1 MLCVQPRATLGIA
14 VLTPPRRPTLCSDPL
29 GETLHLLQLTGTLYC
44 RAELTAPWGVE
55 FPRLEGLMTF
65 QVITEGSCWFELQG
79 QESRQLRPGNLILIP
94 HGTPYVLRSAPDAR
108 AEPLFD
114 IPVEHVS
121 ERYEIMRYGGG
132 GAPVQITCGVV
143 RFDQVAA
150 ERLISSLPQVLWL
163 DAWGTGDGG
172 LQSLLQLITRE
183 ASALRPGGETVITR
197 LADVIIIQ
205 AIRAWLDSAPE
216 AQRGWFSAL
225 RDPQIGS
232 SLAAIH
238 RAPQHPWTVDGLASE
253 VAMSRSAFSARF
265 TELVGRPPVRY
276 LTEWRL
282 QLARLELQKSS
293 EPLAALAARFGY
305 QSEAAFSRAFSREF
319 GAAPGS
325 FRRERP
331 SLR

>member
-1 MLCVQPRATLGIA
+1 VITA
-14 VLTPPRRPTLCSDPL
+14 PRRPTLHTDPL

-65 QVITEGSCWFELQG
+65 QVVTEGSCWLELQG
-79 QESRQLRPGNLILIP
+79 QESRQLRPGNLLLIP
-94 HGTPYVLRSAPDAR
+94 HGTPYVLKSAPDAW

-121 ERYEIMRYGGG
+121 ERYEIMRYGKG
-132 GAPVQITCGVV
+132 GASTLITCGVV

-150 ERLISSLPQVLWL
+150 ERVISALPEILWL
-163 DAWGTGDGG
+163 DAWSTGDGG
-172 LQSLLQLITRE
+172 LQTLLQLIARE

-205 AIRAWLDSAPE
+205 AIRAWLDTAPE

-232 SLAAIH
+232 SLATIH
-238 RAPQHPWTVDGLASE
+238 RAPQLSWTVDSLASE
-253 VAMSRSAFSARF
+253 VGMSRSAFSARF
-265 TELVGRPPVRY
+265 TELVGTPPVRY

-293 EPLAALAARFGY
+293 EPLAALASRFGY

-325 FRRERP
+325 FRREHP

>member
-1 MLCVQPRATLGIA
+1 MIGILMLCT
-14 VLTPPRRPTLCSDPL
+14 PRRPTLCADPL
-29 GETLHLLQLTGTLYC
+29 GETLHLLQLIGTLYC

-65 QVITEGSCWFELQG
+65 QVVTEGSCWLELQG
-79 QESRQLRPGNLILIP
+79 QEPRQLRPGNLILIP
-94 HGTPYVLRSAPDAR
+94 HGTPYVLRSSPNAR
-108 AEPLFD
+108 AEPLFE

-132 GAPVQITCGVV
+132 GASTQITCGVV

-150 ERLISSLPQVLWL
+150 ERLIKALPEVLWL
-163 DAWGTGDGG
+163 DAWSTGDGW

-183 ASALRPGGETVITR
+183 ATALRPGGETVITR

-205 AIRAWLDSAPE
+205 VIRGWLDSAPE

-238 RAPQHPWTVDGLASE
+238 RAPQLPWTVDALASE
-253 VAMSRSAFSARF
+253 VGMSRSAFSARF
-265 TELVGRPPVRY
+265 TELVGSPPVRY

-282 QLARLELQKSS
+282 QLARLELQRSS

-331 SLR
+331 YAG